1 MDNNNLTYVSKLA
14 IGLTSSFLWFCLAVG
29 ANAETTLEKIQ
40 RTGTLKVAI
49 REDAAPFGYIDDNN
63 NLQGYC
69 LDFVALL
76 EKQLTEKLSRNT
88 IIIRLLKSKIDNRFA
103 LVAKDLVYLECGP
116 NTIRDDVA
124 STVQFSTD
132 FFITGTQFLVKKN
145 NPKNIDLDSNLEN
158 IKIGV
163 LTNTT
168 TAESIANKYPLAQ
181 IIRFR
186 GANGRNRGIQELQQG
201 KIDAMVSEGILLR
214 ATAQKQGLSQQEYP
228 LIPDTPLTCD
238 RYGMILTAPDEE
250 WKNFVDSVI
259 NSPEAKR
266 IFNSWFGELTID
278 TDGGC

>member
-1 MDNNNLTYVSKLA
+1 MGKNNLTYVSKLA
-14 IGLTSSFLWFCLAVG
+14 IGLTSSFLWFCLALT

-76 EKQLTEKLSRNT
+76 ENKLIEKLSRNT
-88 IIIRLLKSKIDNRFA
+88 IIIRLLKSKVDNRFA

-116 NTIRDDVA
+116 NTIRDDVT

-132 FFITGTQFLVKKN
+132 FFITGMQFLVKKN
-145 NPKNIDLDSNLEN
+145 NLQSIDLDSNLEN

-168 TAESIANKYPLAQ
+168 TAELIANKYPLAE
-181 IIRFR
+181 IIGFR
-186 GANGRNRGIQELQQG
+186 GANGRTRGIQELQQN

-214 ATAQKQGLSQQEYP
+214 ATAQKQGLSQREYP
-228 LIPDTPLTCD
+228 LIPDSPLTCD
-238 RYGMILTAPDEE
+238 RYGMIITAPDEE
-250 WKNFVDSVI
+250 WKDFVDSVI

-266 IFNSWFGELTID
+266 IFNSWFGELAID
-278 TDGGC
+278 MDGGC